1 MKKLIGAFLAILTW
15 SLIAFGFEVPRLSGP
30 VVDEARLLSP
40 QEQLELSELIRS
52 VHDKGIAQIQVAII
66 KSLGGEPIEAV
77 SIKIT
82 DTWKLGDS
90 KKDNGIL
97 FLIAVQ
103 DKKMRIEVGQG
114 LEGDIPDVIARRILE
129 TKVQPFFRSG
139 QFAQGIRSGLF
150 EIIKRTDSSFS
161 ANGDQ
166 GLQEPTEKKNST
178 WMFFLYLIIFIIITL
193 MRSSRSLP
201 FGRRGWGSSSSG
213 WGGGFGGGGSG
224 GGWSG
229 GGGGFSGGG
238 SSSDW

>member
-1 MKKLIGAFLAILTW
+1 LKKLIGAFLAILTW
-15 SLIAFGFEVPRLSGP
+15 SSLAFGFEVPRLSGP

-52 VHDKGIAQIQVAII
+52 VQNKGIAQIQVAII

-114 LEGDIPDVIARRILE
+114 LEGDIPDLIARRILE

-150 EIIKRTDSSFS
+150 
-161 ANGDQ
+161 
-166 GLQEPTEKKNST
+166 
-178 WMFFLYLIIFIIITL
+178 
-193 MRSSRSLP
+193 
-201 FGRRGWGSSSSG
+201 
-213 WGGGFGGGGSG
+213 
-224 GGWSG
+224 
-229 GGGGFSGGG
+229 
-238 SSSDW
+238 